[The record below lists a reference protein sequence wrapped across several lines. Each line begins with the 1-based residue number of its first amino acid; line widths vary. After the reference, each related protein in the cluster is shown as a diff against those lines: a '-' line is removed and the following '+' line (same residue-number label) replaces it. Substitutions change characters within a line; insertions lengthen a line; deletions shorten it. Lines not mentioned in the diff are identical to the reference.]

1 VKRRGFLGGALAL
14 GASPAAAR
22 EVMAEHKA
30 PLPMLSP
37 PITDGR
43 GRDLTL
49 AAFRGRT
56 VLLNIWATWCPPCR
70 AEMPT
75 LDRLQAN
82 LGGPEFHVVALS
94 IDRGGLETVRA
105 FYADIGIKHLDLYV
119 SEQLR
124 AMTALGV
131 AGLPTTLLVSAQGR
145 EVARKLGPAEWDS
158 PSAISQIKRVILEG
172 RSQK

>member
-1 VKRRGFLGGALAL
+1 MKRRGFLGGALVL
-14 GASPAAAR
+14 GASPVAAR
-22 EVMAEHKA
+22 EVMAEHKV

-37 PITDGR
+37 PVTDGR

-105 FYADIGIKHLDLYV
+105 FYADIGIKHLDL
-119 SEQLR
+119 
-124 AMTALGV
+124 GV